1 VVTDDADEGFVIST
15 VVRDLTPLLKHT
27 LLVIVTGVKVVED
40 CWTQVPLGMQL
51 ESRLV

>member
-1 VVTDDADEGFVIST
+1 VVTDDADEGFAMFT

-27 LLVIVTGVKVVED
+27 LLVIMSGAMTD